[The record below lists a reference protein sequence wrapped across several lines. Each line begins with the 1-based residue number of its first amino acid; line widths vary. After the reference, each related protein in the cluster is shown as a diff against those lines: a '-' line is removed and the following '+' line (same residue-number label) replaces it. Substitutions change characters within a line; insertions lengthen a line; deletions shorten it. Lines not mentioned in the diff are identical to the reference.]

1 MEWAGGLNFGLQ
13 AGSSE
18 LVTRILRGFRC
29 PRDLRFERAL
39 GPKHVLNE
47 QADLAAISRYL
58 QFGSLILV
66 TGSEELDGFFEI

>member
-47 QADLAAISRYL
+47 QADLAGDFRLLTIWFAH
-58 QFGSLILV
+58 LV